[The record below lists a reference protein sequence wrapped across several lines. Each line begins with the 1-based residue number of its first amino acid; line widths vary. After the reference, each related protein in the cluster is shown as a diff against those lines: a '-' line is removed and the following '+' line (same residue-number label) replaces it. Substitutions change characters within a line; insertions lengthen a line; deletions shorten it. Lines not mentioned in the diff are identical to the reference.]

1 MAKLF
6 KVSQGHF
13 PNPCARERNKLLSN
27 SEPKRVSVSPSRM
40 DPEEGDFVELEEGD
54 NEAPMDSDGDD
65 FEETEEERQMQF
77 EELDENGNF

>member
-1 MAKLF
+1 
-6 KVSQGHF
+6 
-13 PNPCARERNKLLSN
+13 
-27 SEPKRVSVSPSRM
+27 M

-77 EELDENGNF
+77 EELDENGKIWLFRAKL

>member
-1 MAKLF
+1 M
-6 KVSQGHF
+6 H
-13 PNPCARERNKLLSN
+13 NKLSYNKLSN
-27 SEPKRVSVSPSRM
+27 STAEFVFSRM
-40 DPEEGDFVELEEGD
+40 DPEEEGDFVELDEGD

>member
-1 MAKLF
+1 M
-6 KVSQGHF
+6 H
-13 PNPCARERNKLLSN
+13 NKLLYNKLSN
-27 SEPKRVSVSPSRM
+27 STAEFAFSRM
-40 DPEEGDFVELEEGD
+40 DPEEEGDFVELDEGD

>member
-1 MAKLF
+1 MYLF
-6 KVSQGHF
+6 
-13 PNPCARERNKLLSN
+13 
-27 SEPKRVSVSPSRM
+27 SRM
-40 DPEEGDFVELEEGD
+40 DPEEEGDFVELDEGD

>member
-1 MAKLF
+1 MH
-6 KVSQGHF
+6 QMH
-13 PNPCARERNKLLSN
+13 NKLSYNKLSN
-27 SEPKRVSVSPSRM
+27 SKAEFVFSRM
-40 DPEEGDFVELEEGD
+40 DPEEEGDFVELDEGD

>member
-1 MAKLF
+1 MVIF
-6 KVSQGHF
+6 
-13 PNPCARERNKLLSN
+13 CAPNKLSNNKLSN
-27 SEPKRVSVSPSRM
+27 SKAEFAFSRM
-40 DPEEGDFVELEEGD
+40 DPEEEGDFVELDEGD